1 MNRSTPGLPVHHQ
14 LPKEGLGRMPPNLW
28 NFMAAHCRERVIGQ
42 AAAVRLSRPTPLLSC
57 SWDHLWHCA
66 HTSRCGPCKHPLKR
80 SCSWGEAGRGTLSS
94 VELLSLSLLLS
105 AVRAKHSYLAAS
117 NKYVCHSYR
126 SCLPPASLLAPCLP
140 WVKGTVRNS
149 KTHTNQNH
157 NNPDKY
163 SSLVKPP
170 PKHVSSITAQ
180 QRFAA
185 LSPGAPDYFLLD
197 VSTGE
202 FCFSWRLFLP
212 K

>member
-1 MNRSTPGLPVHHQ
+1 M
-14 LPKEGLGRMPPNLW
+14 
-28 NFMAAHCRERVIGQ
+28 
-42 AAAVRLSRPTPLLSC
+42 
-57 SWDHLWHCA
+57 
-66 HTSRCGPCKHPLKR
+66 
-80 SCSWGEAGRGTLSS
+80 
-94 VELLSLSLLLS
+94 SLLLS

-117 NKYVCHSYR
+117 NKYVCHSYL

-202 FCFSWRLFLP
+202 FCFPWRLFLP
-212 K
+212 KYKSDQRDGMGREVGAGVQNWEHMYTRGGFMLMYGKTNTIL

>member
-1 MNRSTPGLPVHHQ
+1 MKFHGQHTVGGEQLARWRWSGSLAPLHSCPAAGIICGTVHTHHGVV
-14 LPKEGLGRMPPNLW
+14 L
-28 NFMAAHCRERVIGQ
+28 
-42 AAAVRLSRPTPLLSC
+42 
-57 SWDHLWHCA
+57 
-66 HTSRCGPCKHPLKR
+66 CKHHLKR
-80 SCSWGEAGRGTLSS
+80 SCSWGEASQGTLSS
-94 VELLSLSLLLS
+94 VELPSSSLLLS
-105 AVRAKHSYLAAS
+105 AIRAKHVYLAAS
-117 NKYVCHSYR
+117 NKYVCHSYH
-126 SCLPPASLLAPCLP
+126 SSLPPASLLASCLP

-163 SSLVKPP
+163 SSRVKPP